1 MVFFLSIVFFL
12 FIVFTAGRLPRAGG
26 GDAAERRV
34 GKADGRRGAL
44 DAENLE
50 RARRMVAERMREI
63 SEMAEAEDPSD
74 ESDSDG
80 DADGETDDYLRPLEP
95 EGSFEDGGV
104 LEEYAEPSAPE
115 PVDASRNEYADMLA
129 RLRAAEAEAERAR
142 IAKLDAEEEAA
153 RIATAA
159 VGGEN
164 SERAASAEE
173 FSGGARICEIL
184 SSKESLAVAFVCA
197 EILSPCAALED
208 KPFCDKPLI

>member
-26 GDAAERRV
+26 GDFAEGRGKKASGRRV
-34 GKADGRRGAL
+34 SSDS
-44 DAENLE
+44 ENLE

-63 SEMAEAEDPSD
+63 SEMAEAEDSSD
-74 ESDSDG
+74 ESDS
-80 DADGETDDYLRPLEP
+80 DGETDDYLRPLEP

-104 LEEYAEPSAPE
+104 FEEYAEPSVPE
-115 PVDASRNEYADMLA
+115 PEREDASRNEYADMLA

-164 SERAASAEE
+164 AELAASAEE
-173 FSGGARICEIL
+173 FSGGARIREIL
-184 SSKESLAVAFVCA
+184 SSKESLAAAFVCA